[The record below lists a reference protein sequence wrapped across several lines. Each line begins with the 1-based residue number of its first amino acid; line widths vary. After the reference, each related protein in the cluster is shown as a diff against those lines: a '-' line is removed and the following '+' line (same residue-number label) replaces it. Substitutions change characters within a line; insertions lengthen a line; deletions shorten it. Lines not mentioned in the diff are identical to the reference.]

1 MFRNS
6 LIALSPL
13 LQASKYKYNSAIIIN
28 ATTRFRSSAVVTA
41 KPQDTEL
48 YGRATVKSIAS
59 RKTFLIDSYKHLMES
74 HPVVIFLHY
83 NNLIKSEDHHF
94 RDQIKATN
102 GKLHKI
108 RNNLFKVYLKNSKQ
122 EDPCAPIDAKDTTLV
137 KNHPLY
143 PLFSGPTAAIVY
155 KDINPADIAKLI
167 KLLNIA
173 KDKLFI
179 IGAKIDT
186 DVMNPFQLN
195 DFSKLPSLPQ
205 LQATLVSMLQMS
217 GGGSLVQ
224 TLESSTQNLYLTLKS
239 HEDNIK
245 ESKD

>member
-1 MFRNS
+1 MLKNS
-6 LIALSPL
+6 LFLINPQLLLRCNTRPL
-13 LQASKYKYNSAIIIN
+13 LS
-28 ATTRFRSSAVVTA
+28 TTSIRYGSSAVITA
-41 KPQDTEL
+41 KPKDIEL
-48 YGRATVKSIAS
+48 NGGRQTVKAPNS
-59 RKTFLIDSYKHLMES
+59 RKTFLIDSYKHMMET

-94 RDQIKATN
+94 RDQIKSTN

-108 RNNLFKVYLKNSKQ
+108 RNNLFKVYLKNSNQ
-122 EDPCAPIDAKDTTLV
+122 SDPCAPIDSKNETLV

-143 PLFSGPTAAIVY
+143 PLFTGPTAAITY
-155 KDINPADIAKLI
+155 KDINPTDIAKLI

-173 KDKLFI
+173 KDKLFV

-186 DVMNPFQLN
+186 DIMDPFQLGT
-195 DFSKLPSLPQ
+195 FSKLPSLPQ

-224 TLESSTQNLYLTLKS
+224 TLESSTQKLYLTLKS

-245 ESKD
+245 EPKE